1 MNTVSLK
8 SQGDSN
14 SCVLVYQTTIETYE
28 EEAEVET
35 DEEVE
40 ETVEKEV
47 VKDVV
52 QEIKVP
58 QVKALHP
65 FSGQGL
71 KMTKGEVGG
80 VIK

>member
-1 MNTVSLK
+1 M
-8 SQGDSN
+8 
-14 SCVLVYQTTIETYE
+14 
-28 EEAEVET
+28 
-35 DEEVE
+35 
-40 ETVEKEV
+40 EKEV

-71 KMTKGEVGG
+71 KMAKGEVGVVIGCCSKPCIEWWGGGGG
-80 VIK
+80 VNFQEEQRT

>member
-1 MNTVSLK
+1 M
-8 SQGDSN
+8 
-14 SCVLVYQTTIETYE
+14 
-28 EEAEVET
+28 
-35 DEEVE
+35 
-40 ETVEKEV
+40 EKEV

-80 VIK
+80 VI

>member
-1 MNTVSLK
+1 M
-8 SQGDSN
+8 
-14 SCVLVYQTTIETYE
+14 
-28 EEAEVET
+28 ET

-40 ETVEKEV
+40 EIVEKEV
-47 VKDVV
+47 VRDVV

-71 KMTKGEVGG
+71 KMAKGEVGRL
-80 VIK
+80 IKFNSTA

>member
-1 MNTVSLK
+1 M
-8 SQGDSN
+8 
-14 SCVLVYQTTIETYE
+14 
-28 EEAEVET
+28 ET

-40 ETVEKEV
+40 EIVEKEV

-52 QEIKVP
+52 HEIKVP

-71 KMTKGEVGG
+71 KMAKGEVGG
-80 VIK
+80 VIKLNGKPGENLVRNPTRVKTALRL

>member
-1 MNTVSLK
+1 M
-8 SQGDSN
+8 
-14 SCVLVYQTTIETYE
+14 
-28 EEAEVET
+28 
-35 DEEVE
+35 
-40 ETVEKEV
+40 EKEV

-71 KMTKGEVGG
+71 KMAKGEVGG
-80 VIK
+80 VTGCCSKDIKAVGGGGGGFFKKNKT

>member
-1 MNTVSLK
+1 M
-8 SQGDSN
+8 
-14 SCVLVYQTTIETYE
+14 
-28 EEAEVET
+28 
-35 DEEVE
+35 
-40 ETVEKEV
+40 EKEV

-71 KMTKGEVGG
+71 KMAKGEVGV
-80 VIK
+80 VIGCCSKALYRGEGANFQEEQRT